1 LLEWRFSS
9 QLTFFSLKRGNKGFN
24 EGDALL
30 RTLRGI
36 HEQSVMAMLLELGGF
51 LAKRTANA
59 LAELQLC
66 SGSSRVEIGEAFSAQ
81 VFHLCEKLLE
91 VSNAAGKL
99 FNCGG
104 FGPHARRF

>member
-1 LLEWRFSS
+1 LF
-9 QLTFFSLKRGNKGFN
+9 KRGNKGFN

-51 LAKRTANA
+51 LTKCAANA

-66 SGSSRVEIGEAFSAQ
+66 SGSSRVEIGEAFSAK
-81 VFHLCEKLLE
+81 VFDLCEEFLE
-91 VSNAAGKL
+91 VSDTTGEL
-99 FNCGG
+99 FNRSG
-104 FGPHARRF
+104 FGPCARSL